1 MEVEDAKIEL
11 SEVAE
16 AGIPLAW
23 IEPGLKVAI
32 GRKELVGH
40 TRELAA
46 RIGARIAICLKQA
59 GLAAKDIDVMFLT
72 GGSVQLAHVRRAIVE
87 GVSDARVVEGDT
99 FGAVGKGL
107 TIEAANRFGS
117 AG

>member
-1 MEVEDAKIEL
+1 V
-11 SEVAE
+11 
-16 AGIPLAW
+16 
-23 IEPGLKVAI
+23 
-32 GRKELVGH
+32 
-40 TRELAA
+40 
-46 RIGARIAICLKQA
+46 
-59 GLAAKDIDVMFLT
+59 FLT
-72 GGSVQLAHVRRAIVE
+72 GGSVQLAHVRHAIVE